1 MKHTPAPWKL
11 AGATT
16 ISNADATAC
25 IAHVSTFSI
34 EQSEADANAALIAA
48 APELLQALIKAE
60 RELAYHASTRHSRK
74 LPAIRAA
81 IAKARPPYDS
91 VSYHNIHISEI
102 LKP

>member
-16 ISNADATAC
+16 ISNAEQTAC

-48 APELLQALIKAE
+48 APELLAALEKVLIE
-60 RELAYHASTRHSRK
+60 YHGYVDPDRTTGQFGEWEEVIA
-74 LPAIRAA
+74 ARAA
-81 IAKARPPYDS
+81 IAKAKGYA
-91 VSYHNIHISEI
+91 
-102 LKP
+102 